1 MSMSK
6 KIIAFP
12 KTLAF
17 LKGSE
22 ELFEHYAE
30 ALTNVY
36 NYTVALTKIE
46 VPTLHCDPEVSQK
59 VQEYYEIINA
69 DAASWVQVVS
79 RFDICLNIVP
89 DYLNYIEGFAE
100 QALQI
105 VNKIY
110 ISKIYEQLLSDLL
123 NTSSVY
129 ASEMKRMIDDCY
141 ANVYNFINKDA
152 YEILDNLDEICKQ
165 LENEEAVDNE
175 KIDELNKLIDELDAE
190 IASLENALEV
200 FSPAAAM
207 SVGFLVLGMILGG
220 SLVRA
225 VCGVVFG
232 IPLAIAG
239 TYMTLDGIKLH
250 KDKQAL
256 DAALTELD
264 DRTQDVVV
272 IQQLERQ
279 FKGFLDN
286 ANTILTDLGIINEAW
301 GTMMGECQDII
312 YEISD
317 SETELQEKDWSVMQE
332 TLTELINTCEL
343 LRTHMNFVNVGEATV
358 STAQIDF
365 GMSAEEIEA
374 AVNAAEKIPYVD
386 YMMTVV

>member
-1 MSMSK
+1 MSK

-79 RFDICLNIVP
+79 RFDTCLNIVP
-89 DYLNYIEGFAE
+89 DYLNYIEGYAR

-105 VNKIY
+105 IKKIY
-110 ISKIYEQLLSDLL
+110 ISPIYRRLLCDLL
-123 NTSSVY
+123 NASSVY
-129 ASEMKRMIDDCY
+129 ASEMKRMIDDCC
-141 ANVYNFINKDA
+141 ANIDDFINDDA
-152 YEILDNLDEICKQ
+152 KEILDNLDKICKQ

-286 ANTILTDLGIINEAW
+286 AETIKVDLDTINQAW
-301 GTMMGECQDII
+301 GTMETECKDII

-317 SETELQEKDWSVMQE
+317 SETELQADDWSVMQE
-332 TLTELINTCEL
+332 TLNELINTCEL